1 MEDWIN
7 RLFDRVVKLRYNSKL
22 RDPDKSEKEL
32 NKCISLMNRIIEEGR
47 HQKISVNRLYFDDMI
62 KIQDI
67 FEEINFNINNKRN
80 TYWNKI
86 KAGLI
91 KVINLVSTFLG
102 FRSFANLLT
111 ENNPKLLE

>member
-7 RLFDRVVKLRYNSKL
+7 RLFDRVIKLRYNSKL
-22 RDPDKSEKEL
+22 RNPDKSEKEL

-80 TYWNKI
+80 TYWNRI
-86 KAGLI
+86 KMELLKA
-91 KVINLVSTFLG
+91 INLVSTFLG
-102 FRSFANLLT
+102 YGNLVNLLT
-111 ENNPKLLE
+111 GNKPKLLE